1 MGSTTEVYLK
11 GRVDMGRANLPN
23 SGKELPDG
31 VELIIHSK
39 KEPFSYPSKERF
51 IFITE
56 QQEVSIYLKI
66 KEGIQHLTLDEL
78 TALISA
84 VREHL
89 AELKIDSEVKLKEW
103 LRKQL
108 QDDTSSELEPEW
120 IQKLKNWDQGWLP
133 ILLLKRNQ
141 KWWEAS
147 FLDLLSSY
155 LNEDYFE
162 VILSDSAMMIFVSN
176 RHLQLEKGNWT
187 ELEEF
192 AEGLYEM
199 LQNEW
204 GDEIKIGIHDPAFDV
219 REMILQGRELI
230 QDIQW
235 VQSKWNQVK
244 LFFPWRYYIERFI
257 YKIPEKD
264 ITDLK
269 LQLWNISDEL
279 YQTLEVFFAEN
290 LNMSEAAKKLYI
302 HRNTLQYRL
311 DKIKLQTGL
320 DVKTFTDAVIAKV
333 MILLKQRVEQSAQ
346 EQG

>member
-1 MGSTTEVYLK
+1 
-11 GRVDMGRANLPN
+11 MGRANLPN
-23 SGKELPDG
+23 SGNRLPDG
-31 VELIIHSK
+31 IELIIHSK
-39 KEPFSYPSKERF
+39 NEPFSYPSKDRF

-56 QQEVSIYLKI
+56 QEEVSIYLKI
-66 KEGIQHLTLDEL
+66 KESIQHLTLNEL

-103 LRKQL
+103 LRQQL
-108 QDDTSSELEPEW
+108 QDGTSSELEPEW
-120 IQKLKNWDQGWLP
+120 IQKLKNWNQGWLP

-141 KWWEAS
+141 KWWESS

-155 LNEDYFE
+155 LNEDHFE
-162 VILSDSAMMIFVSN
+162 TILSDSAMMVFVSN
-176 RHLQLEKGNWT
+176 RHLQLGKEDWT

-204 GDEIKIGIHDPAFDV
+204 GDEIKVGIHYPAFDV
-219 REMILQGRELI
+219 REMIIQSRELI
-230 QDIQW
+230 RDTNW
-235 VQSKWNQVK
+235 VQNNWNQVK

-257 YKIPEKD
+257 YKISEEEL
-264 ITDLK
+264 IDLK
-269 LQLWNISDEL
+269 LHLWNISDEL

-311 DKIKLQTGL
+311 DKVKLQTGL

-346 EQG
+346 E